1 MNTAGHSKA
10 ITKLLLHLHPNKVDA
25 QSIKF
30 TRTFGLGGIAA
41 LLFVMLFISGML
53 LRFAY
58 VPSVK
63 GAYDSIIELENQVL
77 FGQLLRNLHYWSGMA
92 LVLVSFL
99 HVLRVFY
106 TQSIYHE
113 RRKNW
118 IYGLLIMFLVVFSNF
133 TGYLL
138 PWDQLSFWAVTIMTN
153 MLSYIPFVGDA
164 IADMVRGGDEV
175 TEITLLRFY
184 HFHTGLLPLLM
195 VFLMSVHFW
204 LVRKSKGVTVQ
215 NSDEKVLVP
224 TYPNLVFKEILVA
237 LIVII
242 VLFILSMI
250 INAPL
255 QGKADPLISP
265 NPSKAPW
272 YFMGFQELLLHI
284 HPGFGIFIIPLLVTV
299 FLVYIPFVKYT
310 DLNVGVWFNSNKGK
324 KLTIISVVY
333 ALVLTL
339 LVILSSEFFLD
350 LRNWMPQVPLL
361 ISTGL
366 LLLLLYLVPAAAFL
380 YFLKSKY
387 NASKIDLMMAMFTI
401 IIVAY
406 VVMTIVGSLFRGE
419 GMHLFA

>member
-10 ITKLLLHLHPNKVDA
+10 ITKLLLHLHPNKVDE

-41 LLFVMLFISGML
+41 LLFVILFVTGML

-63 GAYDSIIELENQVL
+63 GAYDSIVELQNNVL
-77 FGQLLRNLHYWSGMA
+77 FGQLLRNLHYWSGMG

-99 HVLRVFY
+99 HVIRVFY
-106 TQSIYHE
+106 SQSIYYE
-113 RRKNW
+113 RHKNW
-118 IYGLLIMFLVVFSNF
+118 IYGLVLMFLVVFSNF

-138 PWDQLSFWAVTIMTN
+138 PWDQLAFWAVTIMTN
-153 MLSYIPFVGDA
+153 MLSYIPFIGDGL
-164 IADMVRGGDEV
+164 ADMVRGGNEV

-215 NSDEKVLVP
+215 NREERKMVP
-224 TYPNLVFKEILVA
+224 THPNLLYNEIVVA
-237 LIVII
+237 LAVIVI
-242 VLFILSMI
+242 LFVLSMLV
-250 INAPL
+250 NAPL
-255 QGKADPLISP
+255 QEKANPLISP

-284 HPGFGIFIIPLLVTV
+284 HPGFGIFVIPLLVTA
-299 FLVYIPFVKYT
+299 FLVYIPYMKYT
-310 DLNVGVWFNSNKGK
+310 ELKVGVWFNSDKGK
-324 KLTIISVVY
+324 KLTLITFVY
-333 ALVLTL
+333 AVVLTL
-339 LVILSSEFFLD
+339 LVILTSEFFLD
-350 LRNWMPQVPLL
+350 LRNWMPQVPVL

-366 LLLLLYLVPAAAFL
+366 LLLLLYLVPAAAYL
-380 YFLKSKY
+380 YFIKSKY
-387 NASKIDLMMAMFTI
+387 NAAKIDLEMALFTI
-401 IIVAY
+401 IITAY
-406 VVMTIVGSLFRGE
+406 IVMTIVGSLFRGE

>member
-41 LLFVMLFISGML
+41 LLFVLLFVSGML

-118 IYGLLIMFLVVFSNF
+118 MYGMFIMFLVVFSNF

-153 MLSYIPFVGDA
+153 MLSYIPIVGDV

-215 NSDEKVLVP
+215 NNDEKVMVP
-224 TYPNLVFKEILVA
+224 TYPNLLFKEIVVA

-242 VLFILSMI
+242 VLFLLSMMV
-250 INAPL
+250 NAPL
-255 QGKADPLISP
+255 QTKANPLISP

-284 HPGFGIFIIPLLVTV
+284 HPGFGIFVIPLLVTA
-299 FLVYIPFVKYT
+299 FLVYIPFIKYT

-324 KLTIISVVY
+324 KLTVISFAY
-333 ALVLTL
+333 AVVLTL
-339 LVILSSEFFLD
+339 LVIITSEFFLD
-350 LRNWMPQVPLL
+350 LRDWMPQVPLL

-387 NASKIDLMMAMFTI
+387 NASKVDLVMAMFTI

-406 VVMTIVGSLFRGE
+406 IVMTIVGSLFRGE